1 MPDNNI
7 QTAIDTSNDPAFL
20 KDVNELIAALS
31 WFHPVSDEIAGFF
44 RDHLFPVK
52 LPKKKLLLKAGMV
65 CEHLYFIKQGAIRG
79 FLKHG
84 TKEIT
89 TWITVEGEIVTSIG
103 GLNGQQAS
111 KEYIQAVEESDL
123 LAMKFEHLQK
133 LYDSFPDFNIV
144 GRKLLQKYYHDAEN
158 RALLVRIPKAEHRYL
173 HFIDTQS
180 HLANR
185 IPLTYIASY
194 LGLRLE
200 TLSKVRSKIAKP
212 AS

>member
-1 MPDNNI
+1 MITIN
-7 QTAIDTSNDPAFL
+7 NDPGFI
-20 KDVNELIAALS
+20 KNVNELIAALS
-31 WFHPVSDEIAGFF
+31 WFHPVSDEIAEFF
-44 RDHLFPVK
+44 RHHLFPIK

-65 CEHLYFIKQGAIRG
+65 CGHLYFIKKGAIRG

-84 TKEIT
+84 AKEIT
-89 TWITVEGEIVTSIG
+89 TWITVDGEIVTSIG

-111 KEYIQAVEESDL
+111 KEYIQSVEASEL
-123 LAMKFEHLQK
+123 LAMKFEDLEK
-133 LYDSFPDFNIV
+133 LYDTFPAFNII

-200 TLSKVRSKIAKP
+200 TLSKVRSKIARH
-212 AS
+212 AR